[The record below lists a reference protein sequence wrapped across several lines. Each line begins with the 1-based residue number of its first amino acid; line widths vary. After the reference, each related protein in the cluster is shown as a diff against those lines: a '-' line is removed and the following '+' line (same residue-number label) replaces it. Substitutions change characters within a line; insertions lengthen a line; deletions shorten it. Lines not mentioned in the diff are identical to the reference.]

1 MKKLENTC
9 ALVTGAAS
17 GIGKAIALLFA
28 EEGAKVVVADL
39 DAVAA
44 PNDPAV
50 DAVAGTV
57 EQQQQV
63 IEQQAA
69 LIQQQQVAL
78 SSVTERVKKLEDGA
92 QEP

>member
-28 EEGAKVVVADL
+28 QEGAKVVVADL

-44 PNDPAV
+44 E
-50 DAVAGTV
+50 AVAHQIRHQGGHALGLACDV
-57 EQQQQV
+57 SDQQQV
-63 IEQQAA
+63 
-69 LIQQQQVAL
+69 
-78 SSVTERVKKLEDGA
+78 ERLLEA
-92 QEP
+92 TLQE